1 MAVFLANA
9 GGAWDNA
16 KKLVEDG
23 HHGGKGSGAHE
34 ATIIGDTVGDPFKD
48 TAGPAINPLI
58 KVMNLVSLLIAS
70 AVVSLSV
77 GEDQNDVVRILIAL
91 VATAIIVVAV
101 VVSKRRGNVMT
112 DDAPAANEAA
122 V

>member
-1 MAVFLANA
+1 
-9 GGAWDNA
+9 
-16 KKLVEDG
+16 
-23 HHGGKGSGAHE
+23 
-34 ATIIGDTVGDPFKD
+34 
-48 TAGPAINPLI
+48 
-58 KVMNLVSLLIAS
+58 MNLVSLLIAS

-77 GEDQNDVVRILIAL
+77 GDNQNDVVRILIAL

-112 DDAPAANEAA
+112 DDAPVPTATT